1 MSKLSGKNVFITGA
15 EQGIGKATAE
25 RLIEAGCN
33 IYVHYFIGDEGP
45 KELCALAQ
53 SKGQKAKYGY
63 ADLTNREETEKCVKE
78 AADFLGGIDI
88 LVNQKASNEQVQ
100 YTTQQADLQAI
111 NTYKDVLTKPIILAP
126 VLKEVKRTDNYQ
138 GNVSTLENSIKVT
151 NQTNSQ
157 VVTVTVTDK
166 NAYVAADVANTI
178 GKVFSKKV
186 KKMMQVDNVT
196 IVSNAKVNNSPV
208 SPNKKVF
215 ALAGVVIGAFV
226 GIAITFIK
234 ELTDKTVK
242 NSSFL
247 TDELGLT
254 NIGSVY
260 HLDINDNDYGVVKVI
275 ARNKISDDN
284 GEEEFDTPR
293 RRRV

>member
-1 MSKLSGKNVFITGA
+1 MSRKDDETIIDLRHLIIVLKNNMISIIIWAVLGLIISLGSVFLLV
-15 EQGIGKATAE
+15 E
-25 RLIEAGCN
+25 
-33 IYVHYFIGDEGP
+33 P
-45 KELCALAQ
+45 KY
-53 SKGQKAKYGY
+53 SSS
-63 ADLTNREETEKCVKE
+63 
-78 AADFLGGIDI
+78 IDI

-226 GIAITFIK
+226 GIAIAFIK

>member
-1 MSKLSGKNVFITGA
+1 MSRKDDETIIDLRHLIIVLKNNMISIIIWAVLGLIISLGSVFL
-15 EQGIGKATAE
+15 
-25 RLIEAGCN
+25 LIE
-33 IYVHYFIGDEGP
+33 P
-45 KELCALAQ
+45 KY
-53 SKGQKAKYGY
+53 SSS
-63 ADLTNREETEKCVKE
+63 
-78 AADFLGGIDI
+78 IDI

>member
-1 MSKLSGKNVFITGA
+1 MNKKNDEMIIDLNRLMSTLEKNIVSIILWAILGLVVSLGSVFL
-15 EQGIGKATAE
+15 
-25 RLIEAGCN
+25 LIE
-33 IYVHYFIGDEGP
+33 P
-45 KELCALAQ
+45 KY
-53 SKGQKAKYGY
+53 SSS
-63 ADLTNREETEKCVKE
+63 
-78 AADFLGGIDI
+78 IDI

-126 VLKEVKRTDNYQ
+126 VLKEVKRIDNYQ
-138 GNVSTLENSIKVT
+138 GNLGTLEKSIKVS

-157 VVTVTVTDK
+157 VVTVTVINK
-166 NAYVAADVANTI
+166 NAYVAADIANTI
-178 GKVFSKKV
+178 GKVFTKKV

-196 IVSNAKVNNSPV
+196 IVSNAKVNTKPV
-208 SPNKKVF
+208 SPNKKLY
-215 ALAGVVIGAFV
+215 ALIGLIIGLII
-226 GIAITFIK
+226 GIAISLVK

-242 NSSFL
+242 DSSFL

-260 HLDINDNDYGVVKVI
+260 HLDIKDSDYGVVKVI
-275 ARNKISDDN
+275 ARNKISDND
-284 GEEEFDTPR
+284 EEFNTPR

>member
-1 MSKLSGKNVFITGA
+1 MSRKDDETIIDSRHLIIVLKNNMISIIIWAVLGLIISLGSVFLLV
-15 EQGIGKATAE
+15 E
-25 RLIEAGCN
+25 
-33 IYVHYFIGDEGP
+33 P
-45 KELCALAQ
+45 KY
-53 SKGQKAKYGY
+53 SSS
-63 ADLTNREETEKCVKE
+63 
-78 AADFLGGIDI
+78 IDI

-138 GNVSTLENSIKVT
+138 GNVSTLEDSIKVT

-215 ALAGVVIGAFV
+215 ALVGVVIGAFV

-242 NSSFL
+242 DSSFL

-284 GEEEFDTPR
+284 SEEEFDTPR

>member
-1 MSKLSGKNVFITGA
+1 MSRKDDETIIDLRHLIIVLKNNMISIIIWAVLGLIISLGSVFL
-15 EQGIGKATAE
+15 
-25 RLIEAGCN
+25 LIE
-33 IYVHYFIGDEGP
+33 P
-45 KELCALAQ
+45 KY
-53 SKGQKAKYGY
+53 SSS
-63 ADLTNREETEKCVKE
+63 
-78 AADFLGGIDI
+78 IDI

-226 GIAITFIK
+226 GIAIAFIK

-242 NSSFL
+242 DSSFL